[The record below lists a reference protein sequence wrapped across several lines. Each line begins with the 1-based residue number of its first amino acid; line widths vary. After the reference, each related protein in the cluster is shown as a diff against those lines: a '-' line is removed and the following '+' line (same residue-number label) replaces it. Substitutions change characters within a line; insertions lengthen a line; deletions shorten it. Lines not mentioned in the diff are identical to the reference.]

1 MPWHTSRWWWLY
13 FMGFTISLLISPKE
27 KSEML
32 YYVLKFTISALL
44 IVAISEVS
52 KRYSL
57 AAGILASLPII
68 SVLAMIW
75 LYIDTA
81 SVEKVSRLSTSI
93 FWMVL
98 PSLSLFI
105 ILPVLLKNKVPFCPA
120 LMISSLVMVI
130 CYYAVILVLKKFGI
144 TV

>member
-1 MPWHTSRWWWLY
+1 MV
-13 FMGFTISLLISPKE
+13 
-27 KSEML
+27 
-32 YYVLKFTISALL
+32 YYVLKFFISALL
-44 IVAISEVS
+44 IVAISEIS

-81 SVEKVSRLSTSI
+81 SIEKISQLSTSI

-105 ILPVLLKNKVPFCPA
+105 MLPLLLKNRVPFYPA
-120 LMISSLVMVI
+120 LIISALVMVLL
-130 CYYAVILVLKKFGI
+130 YYLMIEILKKLGMI
-144 TV
+144 A

>member
-1 MPWHTSRWWWLY
+1 
-13 FMGFTISLLISPKE
+13 
-27 KSEML
+27 ML

-44 IVAISEVS
+44 IVFISEIS

-57 AAGILASLPII
+57 TAGILASLPLV

-75 LYIDTA
+75 LYIDT
-81 SVEKVSRLSTSI
+81 SSIEKVSQLSTSI

-105 ILPVLLKNKVPFCPA
+105 VLPLLLKSKVPFYPA
-120 LMISSLVMVI
+120 LTVSALVMI
-130 CYYAVILVLKKFGI
+130 LLYYLMIVILKKLGMPS
-144 TV
+144 

>member
-1 MPWHTSRWWWLY
+1 MRR
-13 FMGFTISLLISPKE
+13 GDCV
-27 KSEML
+27 L

-57 AAGILASLPII
+57 TAGILASLPIV

-81 SVEKVSRLSTSI
+81 SIEKVSQLSTSI

-105 ILPVLLKNKVPFCPA
+105 ILPLLLKNKVPFYPA
-120 LMISSLVMVI
+120 LMISASVMVLL
-130 CYYAVILVLKKFGI
+130 YYITIVVLRKLGL
-144 TV
+144 TT

>member
-1 MPWHTSRWWWLY
+1 
-13 FMGFTISLLISPKE
+13 
-27 KSEML
+27 ML

-57 AAGILASLPII
+57 VAGILASLPIV
-68 SVLAMIW
+68 SLLGMIW

-81 SVEKVSRLSTSI
+81 SIEKISKLSTSI

-98 PSLSLFI
+98 PSLSLFLL
-105 ILPVLLKNKVPFCPA
+105 LPLLLKNKVAFYPA
-120 LMISSLVMVI
+120 LIISLLVMI
-130 CYYAVILVLKKFGI
+130 LLYYVMILVLKKFGI
-144 TV
+144 TA

>member
-1 MPWHTSRWWWLY
+1 
-13 FMGFTISLLISPKE
+13 
-27 KSEML
+27 ML

-44 IVAISEVS
+44 IVFISEIS

-57 AAGILASLPII
+57 TAGILASLPLV

-75 LYIDTA
+75 LYIDT
-81 SVEKVSRLSTSI
+81 SSIEKVSQLSTSI

-105 ILPVLLKNKVPFCPA
+105 VLPLLLKSKVPFYPA
-120 LMISSLVMVI
+120 LTVSALVMVLL
-130 CYYAVILVLKKFGI
+130 YYLMIVILKKLGMPS
-144 TV
+144 

>member
-1 MPWHTSRWWWLY
+1 
-13 FMGFTISLLISPKE
+13 
-27 KSEML
+27 ML

-44 IVAISEVS
+44 IVAISEIS

-57 AAGILASLPII
+57 TAGILASLPIV

-75 LYIDTA
+75 LYIDT
-81 SVEKVSRLSTSI
+81 SSIEKVSQLSTSI

-105 ILPVLLKNKVPFCPA
+105 MLPLLLKNKVPFYPA
-120 LMISSLVMVI
+120 LMISASVMVLL
-130 CYYAVILVLKKFGI
+130 YYITVVVLKKLGLA
-144 TV
+144 T

>member
-1 MPWHTSRWWWLY
+1 
-13 FMGFTISLLISPKE
+13 
-27 KSEML
+27 ML
-32 YYVLKFTISALL
+32 YYILKFTISALL

-57 AAGILASLPII
+57 AAGILASLPIV
-68 SVLAMIW
+68 SVLGMIW

-81 SVEKVSRLSTSI
+81 SVEKVSKLSTSI

-105 ILPVLLKNKVPFCPA
+105 MLPVFLKNKVSFYPA
-120 LMISSLVMVI
+120 LIISWLVMVLL
-130 CYYAVILVLKKFGI
+130 YYVMILVLKKLGI
-144 TV
+144 VV